1 MKTIVVVGVG
11 ALGSHVVML
20 LRNTDAVLKVIDFD
34 RVEQRNVASQFHGK
48 PNVGKGKCGSIQQT
62 MNFLFGKRIEIV
74 PHKLTSENDEQLLSS
89 ADLVLDCLDNGA
101 ARRIIQKY
109 VREPFGSVNA
119 VTNMKGVSSLPCLHG
134 ALDAEGSFGRVV
146 WDENFKIDDETT
158 TGAATCEDGAHLP
171 FIAVTASYIAYAAQQ
186 FLKSGRKIGFEITPG
201 GAIRT

>member
-1 MKTIVVVGVG
+1 MKTVVVVGVG

-20 LRNTDAVLKVIDFD
+20 LRNTDTTLKVIDFD

-48 PNVGKGKCGSIQQT
+48 PNVGKLKVLSLQQT
-62 MNFLFGKRIEIV
+62 MNFLFGTKATV
-74 PHKLTSENDEQLLSS
+74 YSSKLDVYNVHELLRSS
-89 ADLVLDCLDNGA
+89 DMVLDCLDNGA
-101 ARRIIQKY
+101 SRRIVQDY
-109 VREPFGSVNA
+109 VREKSI
-119 VTNMKGVSSLPCLHG
+119 PCLHG

-146 WDENFKIDDETT
+146 WDERFKIDNEPT